1 MKFVRIPEHAIENAA
16 AMMEQI
22 DGTGV
27 ENSFTSILSKIAI
40 FKQAEMTPL
49 ILMDPTNYV
58 VYVVSEETFGKKL
71 H

>member
-16 AMMEQI
+16 AMMEQL
-22 DGTGV
+22 DGGV
-27 ENSFTSILSKIAI
+27 ENSFTSILSKIAV

-49 ILMDPTNYV
+49 ILMDPTNYT